1 MNSIQLYFSSRM
13 LSKKLAPLLTKQL
26 IDDKDIQPSKANNEI
41 INGRMKVTLV
51 NLNAVC
57 YQKLSEF
64 VEDMDK
70 AVADAVKEGSQV
82 ICFPQYTGML
92 PLTIFSLY
100 DQLEEDAENAL
111 LKGDAHTLSHIGEIY
126 CKYLSSTVFDCY
138 YNTFA
143 LLAMKYR
150 VYIQAGTILV
160 KTSRGLVNRG
170 FLFNPEG
177 ESILQQDKLYPNQG
191 EKWLGVHPGTELK
204 TAETPFG
211 SLAIII
217 GEDSRYFETYKLAQT
232 RGCKI
237 VFAPGGGEHYPSVK
251 YYRSAAL
258 MRAQESTMFVVQ
270 PILFYNL
277 FPTKGKGV
285 GAFYCPYQISD
296 SGDGIISYLK
306 EAGSL
311 TTRLNTHHLT
321 RLVDDY
327 TGDKNSIVYR
337 LLAEEYEKHFG
348 MVTTVPPK
356 KEADAA
362 FLAEEEDQPP
372 IDIVKKALETDLY
385 LHD

>member
-13 LSKKLAPLLTKQL
+13 LAKKLSPLLTKQL
-26 IDDKDIQPSKANNEI
+26 IDEKEIQPSHANKEI
-41 INGRMKVTLV
+41 ISGRMKVTLV

-57 YQKLSEF
+57 YQKLSQF
-64 VEDMDK
+64 VDDMDK
-70 AVADAVKEGSQV
+70 AVADAVEQGSQV
-82 ICFPQYTGML
+82 VCFPQYTGML
-92 PLTIFSLY
+92 PLTLFSQY

-111 LKGDAHTLSHIGEIY
+111 LNKDAHALARIGEIY

-191 EKWLGVHPGTELK
+191 ERWLGVQPGTELK
-204 TAETPFG
+204 TTETPFG
-211 SLAIII
+211 SLAIVI
-217 GEDSRYFETYKLAQT
+217 GEDSRYFEIYKLAQT

-237 VFAPGGGEHYPSVK
+237 VFAPGGGEDYPSVK
-251 YYRSAAL
+251 YYRAAAL
-258 MRAQESTMFVVQ
+258 MRAQESTLFVVQ

-311 TTRLNTHHLT
+311 TTRLNTNHLT

-356 KEADAA
+356 KEADAV
-362 FLAEEEDQPP
+362 FLAEEEEQPP
-372 IDIVKKALETDLY
+372 IDIIKKALESDFY
-385 LHD
+385 